1 MKHIFIIN
9 PKAGKGSNIDRIYDM
24 ADVLRARHGLDVMC
38 ILTQSR
44 GHATAITR
52 EFAESGGEYRF
63 YACGGDG
70 TINEV
75 ANGIAGFPNAAM
87 TAIPIGTGNDFLK
100 NFGPKEILFSDAEN
114 LFDGEVHELDLIDCN
129 GHLALTIA
137 CSGIDARV
145 AADVHRYT
153 ARPQLDG
160 KTSYLIAVA
169 RNVLLKELCSH
180 WTLHID
186 GKAEEADYT
195 LIAVC
200 NGRYYGGGFMPM
212 PEAMPDDGVL
222 DMLHVNRV
230 SLYQLPALLGKYA
243 KGRYRE
249 LPKFVTDYHGQ
260 SITFSSD
267 EEITAVVDGEVMHN
281 TAFTV
286 RLSERKVNFFYPAG
300 ASYQVEFST
309 PNTQEKATL

>member
-52 EFAESGGEYRF
+52 EFAQSGGEYRF

-195 LIAVC
+195 LVAVC
-200 NGRYYGGGFMPM
+200 NGRYYGGGFMPVG
-212 PEAMPDDGVL
+212 EASMTDGVL
-222 DMLHVNRV
+222 NTLVVNKVTR
-230 SLYQLPALLGKYA
+230 ALFARFVGAYSKGNYHKFPKYA
-243 KGRYRE
+243 QCYQAKEIR
-249 LPKFVTDYHGQ
+249 
-260 SITFSSD
+260 ITSDKEDIPTCLDGEVFFSSD
-267 EEITAVVDGEVMHN
+267 VTI
-281 TAFTV
+281 
-286 RLSERKVNFFYPAG
+286 RLSEKKLRFFGPKG
-300 ASYQVEFST
+300 CN
-309 PNTQEKATL
+309 PDATCRR